1 MTELHQEAT
10 PSLAQPW
17 GLSLAMLAVVSAGAV
32 TISYLAQPILTVV
45 AQEFSTST
53 GSLGWIAT
61 SAQVGYA
68 VGIVALLPLA
78 DVVRPR
84 RQAQVQLLLAAAFL
98 GIAAFAQSPMQLA
111 IALFCA
117 GLVSNVA
124 QVLLP
129 LAIRLSPEGRSGSTT
144 AVLTGALLFG
154 VFGGRIVVAWTCDAF
169 GWRAAVLAI
178 AGLMFVLILLV
189 RWRVPDSVR
198 PPTKA
203 SYRALLT
210 SLPAIIRTDAALRR
224 AACIQFLVFGGFNAL
239 WVVTVLH
246 FTQVVGWTT
255 AQAGLVGL
263 VGIVAAVLTQ
273 QAGSFVD
280 RWGPARFLLAAAL
293 LGCVSALAIA
303 VGSNQ
308 VPIILA
314 AMFGVTLANQL
325 TQVAN
330 QTRILRAPTVAGRTN
345 TIYMSITFLGGATGS
360 ALGVFTFDLG
370 GITLTGIIAT
380 TALVLATGLAALPQ
394 RSASVTETRE

>member
-1 MTELHQEAT
+1 MTELDQEAT

-53 GSLGWIAT
+53 GDLGWIAT

-78 DVVRPR
+78 DVVSPR
-84 RQAQVQLLLAAAFL
+84 RQAQVQLLVAAAFL
-98 GIAAFAQSPMQLA
+98 GLASLAQSPMHLA

-129 LAIRLSPEGRSGSTT
+129 LAIRLSPAGRSGRTT

-154 VFGGRIVVAWTCDAF
+154 VFGGRIVVAWICDVL
-169 GWRAAVLAI
+169 GWRAAILTI
-178 AGLMFVLILLV
+178 AVLMFVLVLLV
-189 RWRVPDSVR
+189 RWRVPATVR

-203 SYRALLT
+203 SYRELLA
-210 SLPAIIRTDAALRR
+210 SLPSIFRTDAALRR
-224 AACIQFLVFGGFNAL
+224 AASIQFLVFGGFNAL

-246 FTQVVGWTT
+246 FTQVVGWST

-273 QAGSFVD
+273 QAGSIVD
-280 RWGPARFLLAAAL
+280 RWGPARFLLAAAS
-293 LGCVSALAIA
+293 LGCVSALTVV
-303 VGSNQ
+303 VGANQ
-308 VPIILA
+308 VPVILV
-314 AMFGVTLANQL
+314 AMFGITLANQL

-330 QTRILRAPTVAGRTN
+330 QTRILRAPAVAGRTN